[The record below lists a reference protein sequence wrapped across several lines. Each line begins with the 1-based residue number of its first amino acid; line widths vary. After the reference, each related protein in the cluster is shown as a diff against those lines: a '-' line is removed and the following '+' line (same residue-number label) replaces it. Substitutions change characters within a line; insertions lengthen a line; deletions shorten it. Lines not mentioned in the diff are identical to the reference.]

1 MKIAAISDIHSN
13 VYALNAVLND
23 IKARGV
29 NVTVNLGDILYGPI
43 APRATYDLLMAH
55 NIVTIRGNQD
65 RQIYEATE
73 SDIQQNPTLAFILND
88 LGPEPLEWMKALP
101 PTHQL
106 TDDVF
111 LCHGTPTSDL
121 MYLLEN
127 VETGKP
133 VVRSEK
139 EILSLLGNQN
149 SAIIVCGHTH
159 IPRAVSLA
167 SGQLIVNTG
176 SVGLPAYRDDEP
188 TVHAMENYSSHATYV
203 ILEKDKS
210 NWTVDTIK
218 VVYDYKSAAE
228 EALRNGRRDWE
239 FNLLTGRIMQL

>member
-13 VYALNAVLND
+13 VYALDAVLKD
-23 IKARGV
+23 IKTRGV

-65 RQIYEATE
+65 RQIYEATK
-73 SDIQQNPTLAFILND
+73 SDIEQNPTLAFILND

-121 MYLLEN
+121 IYLLEN

-139 EILSLLGNQN
+139 EILSLLGNQK
-149 SAIIVCGHTH
+149 SSVVVCGHTH

-176 SVGLPAYRDDEP
+176 SVGLPAYCDDEP
-188 TVHAMENYSSHATYV
+188 IVHAMENYSPHANYV
-203 ILEKDKS
+203 ILEKHDNDWS
-210 NWTVDTIK
+210 VNTIN
-218 VVYDYKSAAE
+218 VAYDYQKAAQD
-228 EALRNGRRDWE
+228 ASKRGRDDWAYY
-239 FNLLTGRIMQL
+239 LSTGRANS